1 MAAVGGRQVA
11 KLLEA
16 RSRSY
21 SRAVVV
27 VVGGFILGA
36 LLTRLAQLMPESAT
50 REFLTMA
57 VTASL
62 GPVSVGLVALDIT
75 LGPLAFHFNVLT
87 LAGIGLVAPI
97 VRAWL

>member
-1 MAAVGGRQVA
+1 MAAVGGRQLA

-36 LLTRLAQLMPESAT
+36 LLTRLAQFMPESAT
-50 REFLTMA
+50 REFLTAA

-87 LAGIGLVAPI
+87 LAGIGIVAPI

>member
-1 MAAVGGRQVA
+1 VA

>member
-1 MAAVGGRQVA
+1 MA

-16 RSRSY
+16 RRRSY

-36 LLTRLAQLMPESAT
+36 LLTRLAQFMPASAT
-50 REFLTMA
+50 REFLTAA

-87 LAGIGLVAPI
+87 LAGIGIVGPI

>member
-1 MAAVGGRQVA
+1 MAAVGGRQLA

-16 RSRSY
+16 RKRSY

-36 LLTRLAQLMPESAT
+36 LLTRLAQFMPESAT
-50 REFLTMA
+50 REFLTAA

-87 LAGIGLVAPI
+87 LAGIGIVAPI

>member
-1 MAAVGGRQVA
+1 MAAVGGRTLA

-36 LLTRLAQLMPESAT
+36 LLTSLAQFMPESAT
-50 REFLTMA
+50 REFLTAA

-87 LAGIGLVAPI
+87 LAGIGIVAPI

>member
-1 MAAVGGRQVA
+1 MV

-16 RSRSY
+16 RRRSY
-21 SRAVVV
+21 SRIGVVLV
-27 VVGGFILGA
+27 LGFILGGV
-36 LLTRLAQLMPESAT
+36 LTRLAQFMPESAT
-50 REFLTMA
+50 REFLTAA

-87 LAGIGLVAPI
+87 LAGIGIVAPI

>member
-1 MAAVGGRQVA
+1 MAVVGGRQVA

-36 LLTRLAQLMPESAT
+36 LLTRLAQFMPESAT
-50 REFLTMA
+50 REFLTAA

-87 LAGIGLVAPI
+87 LAGIGIVAPI

>member
-1 MAAVGGRQVA
+1 MA

-16 RSRSY
+16 RRRSY
-21 SRAVVV
+21 SRLVVLLV
-27 VVGGFILGA
+27 SGFILGA
-36 LLTRLAQLMPESAT
+36 LLTRLAQFMPESAT
-50 REFLTMA
+50 WEFLTAA

-62 GPVSVGLVALDIT
+62 GPVSIGLVSLDIT

-87 LAGIGLVAPI
+87 LAGIGIVTPI

>member
-1 MAAVGGRQVA
+1 MA

-36 LLTRLAQLMPESAT
+36 LLTRLAQFMPESAT
-50 REFLTMA
+50 REFLTAA
-57 VTASL
+57 VTASV

-87 LAGIGLVAPI
+87 LAGIGILAPI

>member
-1 MAAVGGRQVA
+1 MA

-36 LLTRLAQLMPESAT
+36 LLTRLAQFMPESAT
-50 REFLTMA
+50 REFLTTA

-62 GPVSVGLVALDIT
+62 GPVSIGLVALDIA

-87 LAGIGLVAPI
+87 LAGIGIVAPI